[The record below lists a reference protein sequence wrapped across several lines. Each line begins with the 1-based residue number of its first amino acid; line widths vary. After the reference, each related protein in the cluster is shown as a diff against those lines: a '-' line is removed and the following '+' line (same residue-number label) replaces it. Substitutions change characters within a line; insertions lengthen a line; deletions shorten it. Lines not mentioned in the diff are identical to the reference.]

1 VFGGHY
7 ITAFTLAEKQSA
19 LPGLGNRLLED
30 QMKTKSLSLLGFCVV
45 VWCPVVF
52 AQSETAPGNFRGR
65 TAITW
70 AKPRGL
76 KGAKPPAAAPVQTTI
91 HANDSEARSLKI
103 STNSYPPDVYSPL
116 KSLPLWTFDVK
127 ASRDG
132 HHHLGTMVGHDPF
145 KNPGTDNIPT
155 YIVPVIFRTHTV
167 ATAWDPTTGVFTTEP
182 GETTT
187 DPTKPDNSCM
197 AGPNNIALKVT
208 EQSPVFV
215 PAHFVFGGTDVGTT
229 QYLDAFQRA
238 NFWQVLSKNMGSNEY
253 HVLLNPVETVEPIF
267 LDVPANEG
275 LAIRDPNFFLAS
287 LGFTFCA
294 PLLIIDINWYDSYL
308 NGTAI
313 PKLGQAGVDASTFP
327 IFQNYNAAFSSP
339 VTNLFFC
346 CAIGYHSFTGYPI
359 TTQTYAVVDFDSTG
373 FFGGPPTGLQTL
385 VLSHEVGEWVNDPH
399 LVNNTV
405 SWGNAGQVSGCSE
418 SLEVGDPLTGLALP
432 PVVMPNGYGYVLQEL
447 AFFSWFSGAPAV
459 GANGWFSNNGTFKTD
474 AGRVCP

>member
-1 VFGGHY
+1 
-7 ITAFTLAEKQSA
+7 
-19 LPGLGNRLLED
+19 
-30 QMKTKSLSLLGFCVV
+30 MKTKSLFLLSLCALVL
-45 VWCPVVF
+45 CPAVF
-52 AQSETAPGNFRGR
+52 AQSETAGAKSASSPAVNLGGR

-70 AKPRGL
+70 MTPRGL
-76 KGAKPPAAAPVQTTI
+76 KGTKPLAAASVQQTI
-91 HANDSEARSLKI
+91 HADDTEAGSLQI

-116 KSLPLWTFDVK
+116 KSLPMWTFDVK
-127 ASRDG
+127 ASRDR

-145 KNPGTDNIPT
+145 RNPGTDKIPT

-167 ATAWDPTTGVFTTEP
+167 ATAWDPKTGVFTTEP

-187 DPTKPDNSCM
+187 DPTKRDNSCM
-197 AGPNNIALKVT
+197 AAPNNIPLKVT
-208 EQSPVFV
+208 EQSPVFA

-238 NFWQVLSKNMGSNEY
+238 NFWQVLNQNHGANEY
-253 HVLLNPVETVEPIF
+253 HVLLSPVETVEPIF

-275 LAIRDPNFFLAS
+275 LAITDPNFFLAS

-294 PLLIIDINWYDSYL
+294 PVLLIDINWYDSYL

-313 PKLGQAGVDASTFP
+313 PKLGNVGVDASTFP
-327 IFQNYNAAFSSP
+327 IFQNYNAAFASP
-339 VTNLFFC
+339 VTNLFSC

-359 TTQTYAVVDFDSTG
+359 PTQTYSVVDFDSTQ
-373 FFGGPPTGLQTL
+373 FFGGPSTGLQTL
-385 VLSHEVGEWVNDPH
+385 VLSHEVGEWINDPQA
-399 LVNNTV
+399 VNTTV
-405 SWGNAGQVSGCSE
+405 PWGNVGQVSGFCSE
-418 SLEVGDPLTGLALP
+418 VLEVGDPLTGTALP
-432 PVVMPNGYGYVLQEL
+432 PVVMPNGYGYALQEL